1 MPPSD
6 LANSL
11 RRRQLAR
18 EKMKRYWHTGSFDR
32 LAGRQGVQPR
42 RRVQKEH
49 PAAWRICIL
58 ATVLILAG
66 IGLKYALF

>member
-32 LAGRQGVQPR
+32 LAGHYGVQPR
-42 RRVQKEH
+42 RVRQER
-49 PAAWRICIL
+49 PEMWRAGL
-58 ATVLILAG
+58 VLTALLLLG
-66 IGLKYALF
+66 IGLRYALFF